1 MDFTDIALRA
11 VGAFYAFAGVVATR
25 ASITAAMIDRAIATI
40 SLEKI
45 SVREAARTWWLFAGA
60 VLTFAGGLALAVQ
73 LDIAVWLF
81 VASAVGQA
89 LYLAILAPLY
99 FDAEEPADASGRRGT
114 INAFAI
120 YLVATAFVLW
130 AGQQGRLQPF
140 EAASPAAL
148 AIARDGARG
157 LSLVLG
163 FDGMERVRDRRPP
176 LRRCTTIFQGTMFR
190 EIPTIRRAARRP
202 IDSFMWRRR
211 LVPAR
216 LRAGS

>member
-40 SLEKI
+40 SLEEI
-45 SVREAARTWWLFAGA
+45 SVRETARTGWLFASA
-60 VLTFAGGLALAVQ
+60 VLTFAGGLGLAVQ

-99 FDAEEPADASGRRGT
+99 FDAEEPLDASGRRGT
-114 INAFAI
+114 INAFAV

-130 AGQQGRLQPF
+130 AGQQSRLQPF

-148 AIARDGARG
+148 AIAVAG
-157 LSLVLG
+157 LAAYFWYLSSTAWSVFGPQAAAPLPPDDLPGDDVPG
-163 FDGMERVRDRRPP
+163 NPDDRTGGPP
-176 LRRCTTIFQGTMFR
+176 PDR
-190 EIPTIRRAARRP
+190 
-202 IDSFMWRRR
+202 
-211 LVPAR
+211 
-216 LRAGS
+216 

>member
-25 ASITAAMIDRAIATI
+25 ASIMAAMIDRAIAKI

-45 SVREAARTWWLFAGA
+45 SVREAARTLWLFAGA

-73 LDIAVWLF
+73 LHIAVWLF

-99 FDAEEPADASGRRGT
+99 FDAEEPPDANGRRGT

-140 EAASPAAL
+140 EAASPAAF
-148 AIARDGARG
+148 AIAGTG
-157 LSLVLG
+157 LAAYLWYLSSTAWSVFG
-163 FDGMERVRDRRPP
+163 PQASAPP
-176 LRRCTTIFQGTMFR
+176 LQ
-190 EIPTIRRAARRP
+190 EDIPGDDGPGNHDDPTSSPPPDR
-202 IDSFMWRRR
+202 
-211 LVPAR
+211 
-216 LRAGS
+216 